1 MPPRAESSYYSFDT
15 VKQMNLDQIIA
26 GTATCITMSCILAY
40 FIYLGIN
47 YT

>member
-1 MPPRAESSYYSFDT
+1 MPRIESSYYSF
-15 VKQMNLDQIIA
+15 KEREIKLDQIIG
-26 GTATCITMSCILAY
+26 GTAACITMSCIIAY

>member
-15 VKQMNLDQIIA
+15 KKMNLDQIIA

>member
-1 MPPRAESSYYSFDT
+1 MPPESSYYSFDT
-15 VKQMNLDQIIA
+15 KEIKLDQIIGGIA
-26 GTATCITMSCILAY
+26 ICITMSCILAY